1 MSLVPAF
8 EIGVWNAWIFMSSFL
23 LQWLA
28 IILAGKNVAER
39 SGHPADMKKSQTE
52 KMMGIIGNAIWL
64 LATVY
69 SIFLPLQLGTVW
81 FYIGLPV
88 FLVGLIILAIATIN
102 FATTPAEKPVTQG
115 AYYFSRHPLYLSMFI
130 IYIGTGI
137 ASASWVF
144 ILLGIA
150 NIFWIRTEVR
160 VEERYC
166 LERYS
171 DAYREYMN
179 GTPRWIGIP
188 KSGLKLI
195 N

>member
-1 MSLVPAF
+1 MSFVPAF
-8 EIGVWNAWIFMSSFL
+8 NIGLWNAWIFMSSFL

-28 IILAGKNVAER
+28 VILAGKNIAER
-39 SGHPADMKKSQTE
+39 SGHPADMKKSKTE
-52 KMMGIIGNAIWL
+52 GMAGIIGNTIWL
-64 LATVY
+64 LATLY
-69 SIFLPLQLGTVW
+69 SIFLPFQLGTVW
-81 FYIGLPV
+81 FY
-88 FLVGLIILAIATIN
+88 VGLAIFLTGLGVLTTATIN
-102 FATTPAEKPVTQG
+102 FATAPAEKPVTQG

-150 NIFWIRTEVR
+150 NIFWMRTEVR

-171 DAYREYMN
+171 NTYSEYMN
-179 GTPRWIGIP
+179 KTPRWIGLP
-188 KSGLKLI
+188 QSG
-195 N
+195 